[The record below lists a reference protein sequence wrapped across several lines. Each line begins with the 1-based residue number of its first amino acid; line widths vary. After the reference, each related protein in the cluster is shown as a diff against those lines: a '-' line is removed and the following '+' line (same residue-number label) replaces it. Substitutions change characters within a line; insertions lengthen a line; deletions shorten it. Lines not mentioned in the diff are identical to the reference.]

1 MVLGVNDENQIANA
15 DFREP
20 DSKERLIKSD
30 INESYGNTRKQDAQ
44 AVIENSSI
52 ICVFG
57 MSLGETDQ
65 IWWQS
70 IANWLRQDLSR
81 ELVIFSKKE
90 GEFLVKK
97 HTLQQERNIR
107 NKFFDNGNIP
117 VDVRTNRKADS
128 CSDQCR
134 FVSYQVSVIVR
145 RNLCWYEII

>member
-1 MVLGVNDENQIANA
+1 MTSILRDNTMVLGVNDENQIANA

-81 ELVIFSKKE
+81 ELVIFSKKDR
-90 GEFLVKK
+90 EFLVKK

-117 VDVRTNRKADS
+117 VDVRRQIEKQIHVVINADLFHI
-128 CSDQCR
+128 R
-134 FVSYQVSVIVR
+134 LV
-145 RNLCWYEII
+145 

>member
-81 ELVIFSKKE
+81 ELVIFSKKDR
-90 GEFLVKK
+90 EFLVKK

-107 NKFFDNGNIP
+107 D
-117 VDVRTNRKADS
+117 RK
-128 CSDQCR
+128 R
-134 FVSYQVSVIVR
+134 VV
-145 RNLCWYEII
+145 

>member
-1 MVLGVNDENQIANA
+1 
-15 DFREP
+15 
-20 DSKERLIKSD
+20 
-30 INESYGNTRKQDAQ
+30 
-44 AVIENSSI
+44 
-52 ICVFG
+52 

-81 ELVIFSKKE
+81 ELVIFSKKD

-117 VDVRTNRKADS
+117 VDVCRQIEKQIHVVINADLFHI
-128 CSDQCR
+128 R
-134 FVSYQVSVIVR
+134 LV
-145 RNLCWYEII
+145 